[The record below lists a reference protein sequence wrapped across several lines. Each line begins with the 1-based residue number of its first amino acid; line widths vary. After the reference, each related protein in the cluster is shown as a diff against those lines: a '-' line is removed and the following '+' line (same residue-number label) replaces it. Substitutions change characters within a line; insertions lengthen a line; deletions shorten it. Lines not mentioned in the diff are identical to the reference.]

1 MTAKRLIKKYPNRRL
16 YDTAESKYVALDD
29 IKRLVLNDE
38 PLNVVDAKTGE
49 DITRSILLQI
59 IVDQE
64 ERGQPILTT
73 DLMEKIIRFYGD
85 ALQALMAT
93 FLERSV
99 DSFIAQQEALHQQ
112 VATLMEQTPLSVLTD
127 IAEKNVEMWKNM
139 QESLYEGLG
148 TRESARPGQQDD
160 GDDQPL

>member
-16 YDTAESKYVALDD
+16 YDPAESKYVALDD
-29 IKRLVLNDE
+29 IKRLVLDDV

-59 IVDQE
+59 IVEQE

-73 DLMEKIIRFYGD
+73 ELMEKIIRFYGD

-99 DSFIAQQEALHQQ
+99 DSFIVQQEALHQQ
-112 VATLMEQTPLSVLTD
+112 VADLMEQTPLSVLTD
-127 IAEKNVEMWKNM
+127 MAERNVEVWKSM
-139 QESLYEGLG
+139 QESLYKGLG
-148 TRESARPGQQDD
+148 ARESARPRQEDD
-160 GDDQPL
+160 GDDKPV

>member
-29 IKRLVLNDE
+29 IKRLVLNDVS
-38 PLNVVDAKTGE
+38 LNVVDAKTGE
-49 DITRSILLQI
+49 DITRSILLQV
-59 IVDQE
+59 IVEQE
-64 ERGQPILTT
+64 ARGQPILTT
-73 DLMEKIIRFYGD
+73 ELMEKIIRFYGD

-93 FLERSV
+93 FLQRSV

-112 VATLMEQTPLSVLTD
+112 VASLMEQTPLSVLTD
-127 IAEKNVEMWKNM
+127 MAEKNVEMWKNM

-148 TRESARPGQQDD
+148 ARESARPRQEDD
-160 GDDQPL
+160 GDDQPV

>member
-29 IKRLVLNDE
+29 IKRLVLNDV
-38 PLNVVDAKTGE
+38 PLNVVDARTGE
-49 DITRSILLQI
+49 DITRSILLQV
-59 IVDQE
+59 IVEQE

-73 DLMEKIIRFYGD
+73 ELMEKIIRFYGD

-99 DSFIAQQEALHQQ
+99 DSFIAQQEALHQR
-112 VATLMEQTPLSVLTD
+112 VADLMEQTPLSVLTD
-127 IAEKNVEMWKNM
+127 MAEKNVEVWKRM
-139 QESLYEGLG
+139 QEVSTKAL
-148 TRESARPGQQDD
+148 RPESQQD
-160 GDDQPL
+160 